1 MTVNFAVMS
10 KKLTLQLDDALH
22 AQVVGAAE
30 RTNQSMHSWILR
42 VMSHAVFRQLTDEA
56 RAWSAAHPEHAADHA
71 AFETALARER
81 SW

>member
-1 MTVNFAVMS
+1 MS

-30 RTNQSMHSWILR
+30 RTNQSMHSWLLH
-42 VMSHAVFRQLTDEA
+42 VVSHAVFRQLTDEA
-56 RAWSAAHPEHAADHA
+56 RAWSAAHPEHAEDHA

-81 SW
+81 GW